1 MEQRSRHGQFRALY
15 RDVRS
20 LLRQALPARHRDW
33 LAMLPDAPV
42 ARRTDPGDLPVLEW
56 LSRTRSCAA
65 PETQALVDV
74 IAVLGASLP
83 WGQSY
88 TAADFGGDFQ
98 TRYGFMELIG
108 PRGPFV
114 ADDVAC
120 GLLLFAPET
129 EYPQHR
135 HEAEEIYFVLA
146 GTAAWRAGTDD
157 YGAVPPGDVL
167 HRRSWG
173 PHATRM
179 GAEPMLALYLWRGG
193 DLLQKS
199 EIG

>member
-1 MEQRSRHGQFRALY
+1 MEQRSNHGRFLALYCEVRRLLRRAL
-15 RDVRS
+15 
-20 LLRQALPARHRDW
+20 PTRHRDW
-33 LAMLPDAPV
+33 LAMLPDAPI
-42 ARRTDPGDLPVLEW
+42 ARPTDPAGLPVLAW
-56 LSRTRSCAA
+56 LSRTRSCAV
-65 PETQALVDV
+65 PGTQALVDA
-74 IAVLGASLP
+74 IAAMGASLP

-88 TAADFGGDFQ
+88 AAADFGVDFQ

-114 ADDVAC
+114 ADDIAC
-120 GLLLFAPET
+120 GLLLFAPEM

-135 HEAEEIYFVLA
+135 HEAEEIYLVLA
-146 GTAAWRAGTDD
+146 GTAAWRAGTKD
-157 YGAVPPGDVL
+157 YATVPPGGVL
-167 HRRSWG
+167 HRRSWV